1 MAVLVFI
8 AHLPLLRMERQDDFA
23 IGNGVLTKIPWT
35 QFDALT
41 QRAFT
46 DWQAKYEQA
55 DPVSF
60 WYQEDLDLPL
70 IQPGGVGGMEEA
82 KTPMAGWTT
91 LVPRLGYGIAAA
103 FHASLVDPVWAAL
116 ALAAPGGIAPA
127 PRSSVTFVLPAGGD
141 HHLAFSD
148 ERRTG
153 GLRVQ
158 GDADMELAFL
168 RSATAAPLSDDVLAR
183 AAALVPVARAGL
195 ADALVGQALRTLLDS
210 AHVSLTPVDRVLLA
224 VSALEDLLVA
234 DVSEPPAETMA
245 RRLGHLF
252 GGDAA
257 QIAEV
262 RDAARA
268 LYRRR
273 SALFHADQTL
283 HDVPDD
289 AAVTAAQLLAG
300 GITRAVV
307 SRPGADLRQGVGGHA
322 GDTTAWHATLD
333 AGPIEGPPA
342 TLWPASD
349 APGRAPAY
357 RLGPRR
363 SWFAGTI
370 SSDGMLGAESGTLV
384 SWSPLVGLQPPGTDI
399 THPGLGVHL
408 GGLTA
413 SAVVGMEEK
422 DIRRDF
428 VARLRLDDP
437 VAALAVTGASEDH
450 GVDEGVVLP
459 LTRVRDLAVAG
470 LRLAGFDGFHDPE
483 LLGWYVYD
491 GHIRHRRETVL
502 RQSVLLGLGSAP
514 PVTIDDAAQARVQAA
529 WSLLARYEHEARHD
543 GVDYLLDLYR
553 RVHDRHFLDAST
565 RAAMAAI
572 LLESLIGPFRSL
584 NSPLRL
590 EVLVPAIAHVPAD
603 AAAWFVAS
611 GRAFRNTVAHGDW
624 HPEPL
629 DVPESWTRDHAPLGH
644 QITIATAAVHDLL
657 TLWIDA
663 DPPVRARH
671 GPQGLLAR
679 TLGRRTGKGTP

>member
-1 MAVLVFI
+1 MAVLIFI

-23 IGNGVLTKIPWT
+23 IGGGVLTRMPWP

-46 DWQAKYEQA
+46 DWQAKYEQTE
-55 DPVSF
+55 PVFF

-70 IQPGGVGGMEEA
+70 IQPGGVDGMEEA

-91 LVPRLGYGIAAA
+91 LVPSLGYGIAGA

-141 HHLAFSD
+141 HHLAFSAD
-148 ERRTG
+148 RRTG
-153 GLRVQ
+153 GLRLQ

-168 RSATAAPLSDDVLAR
+168 PSATGAPLSDEVLTR
-183 AAALVPVARAGL
+183 AADLVPVARAAL
-195 ADALVGQALRTLLDS
+195 PDPLVGQALRLLLDS

-234 DVSEPPAETMA
+234 DQSDAPAETMA

-252 GGDAA
+252 GGDDVR
-257 QIAEV
+257 IAGV

-273 SALFHADQTL
+273 SALFHAEAAP

-300 GITRAVV
+300 SIERAVV
-307 SRPGADLRQGVGGHA
+307 GRA
-322 GDTTAWHATLD
+322 GDVAAWHASVD
-333 AGPIEGPPA
+333 AGSTEGPPL

-363 SWFAGTI
+363 SWFAGTV
-370 SSDGMLGAESGTLV
+370 SSDGMLGADSGTLV
-384 SWSPLVGLQPPGTDI
+384 SWSPLVGLQPPATDI
-399 THPGLGVHL
+399 THRDLGVYL

-428 VARLRLDDP
+428 VARVRLDAP
-437 VAALAVTGASEDH
+437 VAALAVAGASGRD
-450 GVDEGVVLP
+450 GVDEAAVLP
-459 LTRVRDLAVAG
+459 LTRTRDLAVAG
-470 LRLAGFDGFHDPE
+470 LRLAGFDGFTDPE

-502 RQSVLLGLGSAP
+502 RQSVLLGIGAAP
-514 PVTIDDAAQARVQAA
+514 PVSIDEPAMARLQEI
-529 WSLLARYEHEARHD
+529 WSLLARYESDARHD
-543 GVDYLLDLYR
+543 GIDYLLDLYR

-565 RAAMAAI
+565 RAAMTAI
-572 LLESLIGPFRSL
+572 LLESLFGRFRSL
-584 NSPLRL
+584 DSPIRL
-590 EVLVPAIAHVPAD
+590 EVLVPAIERVPAD

-611 GRAFRNTVAHGDW
+611 GREFRNTVAHGDW
-624 HPEPL
+624 HPAPL
-629 DVPESWTRDHAPLGH
+629 AAPESWTSDHVPLGH
-644 QITIATAAVHDLL
+644 QIAIATAAVHDLL
-657 TLWIDA
+657 RLWIDA

-679 TLGRRTGKGTP
+679 TLGRRTGKRTT